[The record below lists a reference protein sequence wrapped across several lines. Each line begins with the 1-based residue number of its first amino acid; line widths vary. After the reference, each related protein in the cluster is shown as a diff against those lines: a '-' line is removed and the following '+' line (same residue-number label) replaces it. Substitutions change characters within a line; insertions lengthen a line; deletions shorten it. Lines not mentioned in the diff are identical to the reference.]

1 MQDVNSRSRL
11 VRLYYSNRIFMGFC
25 CVCCEVLYL
34 ALFLL
39 HIPAYQALGRIDVQ
53 LPAPLLRAL
62 QGGPLHALAD
72 EWQGLPLVG
81 LVALLALPGVVVKQ
95 ACNWVQLRAAVQGLV
110 EHDVK
115 RMA

>member
-1 MQDVNSRSRL
+1 

-39 HIPAYQALGRIDVQ
+39 HVPFYQQLGLIDVQ
-53 LPAPLLRAL
+53 LPVPVQQAVEGSVL
-62 QGGPLHALAD
+62 QPVVD
-72 EWQGLPLVG
+72 NWQGLPFVG
-81 LVALLALPGVVVKQ
+81 LVVLLALPGVVVKQ